1 MDTEITITL
10 EDGQKVISNDYGWTE
25 DRTAFE
31 FVDKNT
37 GVVHSVKGAYFK
49 SMDSGI
55 SSPNVTVDTFTFKGV
70 KELKENR

>member
-1 MDTEITITL
+1 MEENNPEITVTL
-10 EDGQKVISNDYGWTE
+10 EDGQKVVSIDYGWTE

-37 GVVHSVKGAYFK
+37 GIVHSVKEAYFK

-55 SSPNVTVDTFTFKGV
+55 SSPNVTVEKCTFKYD
-70 KELKENR
+70 LK